1 LIEESAMGRW
11 GFGIFENDTACDF
24 KYVVVDGGGLAAI
37 EQALDRVLAAGDRYL
52 EVQEADEALAA
63 ADIIARLLGSFGQQD
78 AYTED
83 IDAWVKST
91 QAKPS
96 SALVEKALQ
105 AIQRILAEHFRIMAE
120 NDEDTEDFADW
131 KREVN
136 ALTERL
142 RPFAPQ

>member
-1 LIEESAMGRW
+1 MGRW

-136 ALTERL
+136 ALSERL
-142 RPFAPQ
+142 QAPAPSS

>member
-1 LIEESAMGRW
+1 MGRW
-11 GFGIFENDTACDF
+11 GYGIFENDTACDF
-24 KYVVVDGGGLAAI
+24 KYLVVDGGGLVPV
-37 EQALDRVLAAGDRYL
+37 EQALERVLSSGDGYL
-52 EVQEADEALAA
+52 EVSEADEALAA

-83 IDAWVKST
+83 IDAWVKDSP
-91 QAKPS
+91 AKVSPT
-96 SALVEKALQ
+96 LVEKALQ
-105 AIQRILAEHFRIMAE
+105 AIQRILVEHLKIMAE

-136 ALTERL
+136 ALSERL

>member
-1 LIEESAMGRW
+1 MGRW

-24 KYVVVDGGGLAAI
+24 KYLVVDGGGLVPI
-37 EQALDRVLAAGDRYL
+37 EQALDRVVSAGDRYL
-52 EVQEADEALAA
+52 EVSEADEALAA
-63 ADIIARLLGSFGQQD
+63 ADISARMLSSFGKQD

-83 IDAWVKST
+83 IDAWVKDSP
-91 QAKPS
+91 AKVSPT
-96 SALVEKALQ
+96 LVEKALQ
-105 AIQRILAEHFRIMAE
+105 AIQRILAEHLKIMAE

>member
-1 LIEESAMGRW
+1 MGRW

-24 KYVVVDGGGLAAI
+24 KYLVVDGGGLVPI
-37 EQALDRVLAAGDRYL
+37 EQALDRVVSAGDRYL
-52 EVQEADEALAA
+52 EVSEADEALAA

-83 IDAWVKST
+83 IDAWVKDSP
-91 QAKPS
+91 AKVSPT
-96 SALVEKALQ
+96 LVEKALQ
-105 AIQRILAEHFRIMAE
+105 AIQRILVEHLKIMAE

-136 ALTERL
+136 ALTDRL
-142 RPFAPQ
+142 GPFAPQ

>member
-1 LIEESAMGRW
+1 MGRW

-24 KYVVVDGGGLAAI
+24 KYLVVDGGGLVPI
-37 EQALDRVLAAGDRYL
+37 EQALDRVVSAGDRYL
-52 EVQEADEALAA
+52 EVSEADEALAA

-83 IDAWVKST
+83 IDAWVKDSP
-91 QAKPS
+91 AKVSPT
-96 SALVEKALQ
+96 LVEKALQ
-105 AIQRILAEHFRIMAE
+105 AIQRILAEHLKIMAE

>member
-1 LIEESAMGRW
+1 MGRW
-11 GFGIFENDTACDF
+11 GYGIFENDTACDF
-24 KYVVVDGGGLAAI
+24 KYLVVDGGGLVPI
-37 EQALDRVLAAGDRYL
+37 EQALDRVVSAGDRYL
-52 EVQEADEALAA
+52 EVSEADEALAA

-83 IDAWVKST
+83 IDAWVKDSP
-91 QAKPS
+91 AKVSPT
-96 SALVEKALQ
+96 LVEKALQ
-105 AIQRILAEHFRIMAE
+105 AIQRILAEHLKIMAE